1 MNITQYWMNRK
12 SEINLTDTATCSKP
26 SQEGIRPR
34 LYLVRTQHRHKTEL
48 ILNRQ
53 VNNLFIPNIKDTPEA
68 LKQKNEANIFT
79 RTNGNC
85 NLWTN
90 EEVQRIT
97 NTASTFPLSI
107 KSCASE
113 KISLRRKNVKL
124 FNSNKKEPLSKRHRN
139 LSKTFTWIKTP
150 CHRVQIRTL
159 RIK

>member
-34 LYLVRTQHRHKTEL
+34 LYLDRTQHRHKTEL

-79 RTNGNC
+79 ITNGNC
-85 NLWTN
+85 NLWTK
-90 EEVQRIT
+90 EEVQPIT

-113 KISLRRKNVKL
+113 KISLRRKYVNL
-124 FNSNKKEPLSKRHRN
+124 FNPNIKEPYSKRHRN
-139 LSKTFTWIKTP
+139 VSKSLTSIKTP
-150 CHRVQIRTL
+150 SHRTQIQTL